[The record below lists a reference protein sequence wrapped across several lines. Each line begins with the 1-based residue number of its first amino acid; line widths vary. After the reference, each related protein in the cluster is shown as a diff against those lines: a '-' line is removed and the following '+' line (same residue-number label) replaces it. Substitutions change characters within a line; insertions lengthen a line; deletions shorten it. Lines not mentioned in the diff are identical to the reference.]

1 MRPMLA
7 TKGTHV
13 PVGPEWAH
21 EVKWDGVR
29 ILADVVA
36 GKSGR
41 ARLLTRNGNDASLA
55 WPEIHTSPLG
65 DRDLL
70 VDGEII
76 GLNDEG
82 LPDFGVLQERMHVR
96 SATSAARLAERI
108 PATYMVFDIMRLDG
122 EDLTALPLSERRER
136 LEGLGLD
143 GSWQVPAAYDD
154 GVMLFEATL
163 QQGLEGIVSKRLS
176 SRYTFDAR
184 SPHWVKLAHR
194 HRYSYVVAGWRPQ
207 EGTTDRLASV
217 LVGEPTERGLMFRG
231 RVGSGIGGAATRL
244 LSELVKPLEVGESP
258 FADEVPAVDA
268 AGTHWVEP
276 RVVIDVDTLSR
287 SPVKR
292 LRQPSYRGVRSD
304 ISPEDL

>member
-1 MRPMLA
+1 MLA

-13 PVGPEWAH
+13 PLGPEWAH

-29 ILADVVA
+29 ILGDVVA
-36 GKSGR
+36 GQGGR
-41 ARLLTRNGNDASLA
+41 TRLFTRNGNDASLA

-65 DRDLL
+65 DRDVL

-96 SATSAARLAERI
+96 SATTAARLAGRV

-122 EDLTALPLSERRER
+122 EDLTGLPLSERRER
-136 LEGLGLD
+136 LAGLGLD

-154 GVMLFEATL
+154 GAMLFDATL

-207 EGTTDRLASV
+207 EGTSDRLASV
-217 LVGEPTERGLMFRG
+217 LVGEPTADGLMFRG
-231 RVGSGIGGAATRL
+231 RVGSGIGGAASRL
-244 LSELVKPLEVGESP
+244 LSALVKPLEVGESP
-258 FADEVPAVDA
+258 FADEVPLVDA

-276 RVVIDVDTLSR
+276 RVVIDVETLSR

-304 ISPEDL
+304 ISPEDLA

>member
-1 MRPMLA
+1 MLA

-29 ILADVVA
+29 ILGDVVA
-36 GKSGR
+36 GKGGR
-41 ARLLTRNGNDASLA
+41 ARLFTRNGNDASLA
-55 WPEIHTSPLG
+55 WPDIHTSPLG

-96 SATSAARLAERI
+96 SAATAARLAERI

-122 EDLTALPLSERRER
+122 EDLTSLPLSERRER
-136 LEGLGLD
+136 LQGLGLD

-154 GVMLFEATL
+154 GAMLFDATL
-163 QQGLEGIVSKRLS
+163 QQGLEGIVSKRLA

-194 HRYSYVVAGWRPQ
+194 HRYSDVVAGWRPQ

-217 LVGEPTERGLMFRG
+217 LVGEPTEKGLMFRG

-244 LSELVKPLEVGESP
+244 LSELVKPLEVTKSP

-276 RVVIDVDTLSR
+276 RIVIDVDTLSR